1 MIELSDLFRIRE
13 NTLEVFATGLSH
25 KFTDANQD
33 TLFDSNDRRIKFMG
47 DQILS
52 YCAENHIILSDYD
65 VVLDCRMENFYM
77 AGLGRKVAEYLN
89 LSIENTQILTSVE
102 PKGIAYPYNYK
113 LDLLADVDSYYF
125 YTELLAENIDWKS
138 IEIDKPIM
146 SLAGRPSKYRARFT
160 KRLVDLCGDK
170 VRASLGN
177 FSTYTIPSRDIDTFK
192 SLMHPYSYPFSQG
205 TDSKIIV
212 HPATSQKSP
221 GHVLFKSLLSI
232 VNETNDFSNKN
243 VQLSEKSFKVFA
255 WHQIPIFSASPQQV
269 ETIRNIGFD
278 MFDDIIDHSYDFA
291 PNIDLHD
298 TKLLNVVAKF
308 LKVYPTL
315 EDVNELRK
323 KLYPRLKANN
333 DLLYSLYQNRAYE
346 PWPHYS

>member
-52 YCAENHIILSDYD
+52 YCAENHIVLSDYD
-65 VVLDCRMENFYM
+65 IVLDCRMENFYM

-89 LSIENTQILTSVE
+89 LPTEHTQILTSVD
-102 PKGIAYPYNYK
+102 PKRMTYPYDYE
-113 LDLLADVDSYYF
+113 LDLLADVDSCYF
-125 YTELLAENIDWKS
+125 YTELLAENIDWATV
-138 IEIDKPIM
+138 EIDKPIM
-146 SLAGRPSKYRARFT
+146 SLAGRPSEYRAKFT

-177 FSTYTIPSRDIDTFK
+177 VSQTPLTNNQLDTLK
-192 SLMHPYSYPFSQG
+192 SLMHPYNYPFSQG
-205 TDSKIIV
+205 TDGKIIGRA
-212 HPATSQKSP
+212 ATNQKSL
-221 GHVLFKSLLSI
+221 GHQLFKSLLSI
-232 VNETNDFSNKN
+232 VNETNDFSNSN

-255 WHQIPIFSASPQQV
+255 WHQIPIFSSSPKHV
-269 ETIRNIGFD
+269 ETVRGIGFD
-278 MFDDIIDHSYDFA
+278 MFDDIIDHSYDTA
-291 PNIDLHD
+291 PTVDLHD
-298 TKLLNVVAKF
+298 LKVLNVVAKF
-308 LKVYPTL
+308 LKQYPTI
-315 EDVNELRK
+315 EDVNRLRK
-323 KLYPRLKANN
+323 ELYPRLKANN
-333 DLLYSLYQNRAYE
+333 ELLYSLYQSRKYK

>member
-25 KFTDANQD
+25 KFTDANQA
-33 TLFDSNDRRIKFMG
+33 TLFDSVARRIKFMG

-52 YCAENHIILSDYD
+52 YSTENYIVLSDYD
-65 VVLDCRMENFYM
+65 IVLDCRMENFYM
-77 AGLGRKVAEYLN
+77 TGLGKKVAEYLN
-89 LSIENTQILTSVE
+89 LSIDRTQILTSVD
-102 PKGIAYPYNYK
+102 PKGTNGPYNYK
-113 LDLLADVDSYYF
+113 LDLLADVDSCYF
-125 YTELLAENIDWKS
+125 YTELLAENIDWES
-138 IEIDKPIM
+138 VEIDKPIM
-146 SLAGRPSKYRARFT
+146 SLAGRPSKYRAGFT

-177 FSTYTIPSRDIDTFK
+177 VSQTPLTPGELETLK
-192 SLMHPYSYPFSQG
+192 SLMHPYDYPFSQA
-205 TDSKIIV
+205 TDGKIIGRA
-212 HPATSQKSP
+212 ATNQKSP
-221 GHVLFKSLLSI
+221 GHQLFKSLLSI
-232 VNETNDFSNKN
+232 VNETNDFSNTN

-255 WHQIPIFSASPQQV
+255 WHQIPIFSASPKQV

-298 TKLLNVVAKF
+298 TKVLNTVAKF
-308 LKVYPTL
+308 LKAYPTI

-333 DLLYSLYQNRAYE
+333 DLLYSLYQQRTYE